1 MLFKSFGV
9 AVATNLSSPSDEAK
23 PITLRF
29 PESEIALYDVLA
41 KTMGLT
47 RQDFFQHLIR
57 SCYRDAF
64 KQFADGYCES
74 NPSITLQEVMDSHTS
89 SDDLKNRI
97 DSMLYWISSDLHSQE
112 QIAYEEQ
119 ISSSTVSREYLARE
133 VKGILLPHGAGHL

>member
-29 PESEIALYDVLA
+29 PESELALYDVFA

-57 SCYRDAF
+57 SCYRHAF
-64 KQFADGYCES
+64 KEFAIGYHES
-74 NPSITLQEVMDSHTS
+74 NPSITLQEVMESHTS
-89 SDDLKNRI
+89 SDEIK
-97 DSMLYWISSDLHSQE
+97 SKISSMIYNIALEIAHQG
-112 QIAYEEQ
+112 QIEMEEY
-119 ISSSTVSREYLARE
+119 ISSTDFEMHKDVLSREVRGLI
-133 VKGILLPHGAGHL
+133 KND